1 MGIRQGLSSSFFWYI
16 CFPSLVFANFPF
28 ERTTLLCRNGHIS
41 CPTTMEFLYQVC
53 QGLHDGVDSSTLDAD
68 NQHLSRL
75 LTRFVEMVIG
85 FTYINFVTL
94 PAKKKKEERRK
105 GQWRKKKSLLW
116 AVKVSDHQLPV
127 VLTIFIFT
135 ITVRLTLGQNGKAT
149 LHSWSDVVELLLVQ
163 IDWRSVI
170 SSCRT

>member
-1 MGIRQGLSSSFFWYI
+1 
-16 CFPSLVFANFPF
+16 
-28 ERTTLLCRNGHIS
+28 
-41 CPTTMEFLYQVC
+41 MEFLYQVC

-105 GQWRKKKSLLW
+105 GQ
-116 AVKVSDHQLPV
+116 
-127 VLTIFIFT
+127 
-135 ITVRLTLGQNGKAT
+135 
-149 LHSWSDVVELLLVQ
+149 
-163 IDWRSVI
+163 
-170 SSCRT
+170 